1 MSKYFL
7 KKYIPVYSE
16 GSIICI
22 GYANKKDNYIEIEY
36 NNENFNLLEKAV
48 KAGINEA
55 ELENPLYGRFFYMN
69 FLEKLEHYINIS
81 DINRDKLYF
90 QYLDNNNL
98 SETVLSTDI
107 LIFGAGALGSTI
119 AYMFAQSG
127 FNNLTIIDDD
137 IVSQTDILKS
147 MVLKKRDVGLSKV
160 EAVYNHIKEN
170 FNIEIKYLKKS
181 FIEYDRLKEIIDRY
195 NPKLIV
201 KGCDPDLIFRT
212 NLNKICFE
220 YDIPFIAVA
229 YAFEKLRLG
238 PFYIPGF
245 TDCDESMNLQQKLAF
260 GEHYEFKNNKK
271 LFVGFLVHP
280 AISYNINILAS
291 ILLKEIM
298 MYLTGQ
304 YEYCFTIGRYVVFN
318 PLSLDFDYWEMKC
331 NDDCKICKP
340 LRTIQYEDNELSN

>member
-16 GSIICI
+16 GTIICI
-22 GYANKKDNYIEIEY
+22 GYANKKANYIEIEY
-36 NNENFNLLEKAV
+36 NKENFNLLEKVV
-48 KAGINEA
+48 KIGIDEF
-55 ELENPLYGRFFYMN
+55 ELDNWLYKQLFQMN
-69 FLEKLEHYINIS
+69 FLERLKHYINIS

-90 QYLDNNNL
+90 QYLENNNL
-98 SETVLSTDI
+98 NEIVLSTKI

-119 AYMFAQSG
+119 AYMFAQCG

-147 MVLKKRDVGLSKV
+147 IVLKKEDIGLSKV
-160 EAVYNHIKEN
+160 EAVYNHIKDN
-170 FNIEIKYLKKS
+170 FDIEINYLKKS
-181 FIEYDRLKEIIDRY
+181 FIEYDKIKEIIDKY
-195 NPKLIV
+195 DPELVI

-220 YDIPFIAVA
+220 YGIPFIAVA
-229 YAFEKLRLG
+229 YSFEKLRLG

-245 TDCDESMNLQQKLAF
+245 TDCDESMNRQQKLAF
-260 GEHYEFKNNKK
+260 GEHYEFRDNKK

-280 AISYNINILAS
+280 AISYNVNILAS

-298 MYLTGQ
+298 MFLTGQ

-318 PLSLDFDYWEMKC
+318 PLSLDFNYWEMKC
-331 NDDCKICKP
+331 DDDCKICKH
-340 LRTIQYEDNELSN
+340 LKSV

>member
-7 KKYIPVYSE
+7 KKYIPIYSE
-16 GSIICI
+16 GSVICI
-22 GYANKKDNYIEIEY
+22 GYANKKTHYIEVKY
-36 NNENFNLLEKAV
+36 NDENFNQLDKAV
-48 KAGINEA
+48 KIGIDES
-55 ELENPLYGRFFYMN
+55 ELGNPLFKQLSLMD
-69 FLEKLEHYINIS
+69 FLEKLDQYIDIS
-81 DINRDKLYF
+81 SINRDKLYF
-90 QYLDNNNL
+90 QYLDNNNFNKD
-98 SETVLSTDI
+98 TLSTNI

-137 IVSQTDILKS
+137 IVSQTDISKS
-147 MVLKKRDVGLSKV
+147 MVLKKKDIGISKV
-160 EAVYNHIKEN
+160 EAVHRHIKEN

-181 FIEYDRLKEIIDRY
+181 FIEYDKIKEIIDEY
-195 NPKLIV
+195 KPELIV

-245 TDCDESMNLQQKLAF
+245 TDCDEAMNLQQKLIF
-260 GEHYEFKNNKK
+260 GEHYEFKDNRK
-271 LFVGFLVHP
+271 LFVGFLAHP
-280 AISYNINILAS
+280 AISYNINMLAS

-298 MYLTGQ
+298 MFLTKQ
-304 YEYCFTIGRYVVFN
+304 YEYCFTIGRYVVLN
-318 PLSLDFDYWEMKC
+318 PLSLDFNYWEMKC
-331 NDDCKICKP
+331 ADNCKICKH
-340 LRTIQYEDNELSN
+340 LKSV